1 MKTKKQEYI
10 HFAQKPSNMHN
21 TAHKLKKFVYRDIM
35 QLEKLVIPRM
45 QKYLFFTIYIYLLCL
60 CRCTAPY
67 NNRKSDV
74 VLFYAVVMYTF
85 KHSMQ

>member
-1 MKTKKQEYI
+1 MKTKKKQEYI

-45 QKYLFFTIYIYLLCL
+45 
-60 CRCTAPY
+60 
-67 NNRKSDV
+67 
-74 VLFYAVVMYTF
+74 
-85 KHSMQ
+85 